1 MTANNSAMKLPD
13 SAKTILLVLL
23 VCVISIGSWIA
34 IGKMT
39 GVEAWDHRYYWMFG
53 YPLLI
58 ATSFVTA
65 YIDSRKPWLWGIL
78 PVLAQA
84 VYVLYAITNQAVVLP
99 LTIALYVVLVVPCVA
114 AAYIGI
120 RLKQRR
126 QKNQ

>member
-1 MTANNSAMKLPD
+1 MTANNNVKLPTTV
-13 SAKTILLVLL
+13 KTILLVLL
-23 VCVISIGSWIA
+23 ACVIGVGSWIV

-84 VYVLYAITNQAVVLP
+84 VFVLYAITSQAVVLP
-99 LTIALYVVLVVPCVA
+99 LTIALYVVLVVPCVIV
-114 AAYIGI
+114 AYIGA
-120 RLKQRR
+120 RVKRR
-126 QKNQ
+126 SVETR

>member
-1 MTANNSAMKLPD
+1 MTANNNVKLPTTV
-13 SAKTILLVLL
+13 KTILLVLL
-23 VCVISIGSWIA
+23 ACAIGVGSWIV

-84 VYVLYAITNQAVVLP
+84 VFVLYAITSQAVVLP
-99 LTIALYVVLVVPCVA
+99 LTIALYVVLVVPCVI
-114 AAYIGI
+114 AAYIGA
-120 RLKQRR
+120 RVKRR
-126 QKNQ
+126 SVETR

>member
-1 MTANNSAMKLPD
+1 MT
-13 SAKTILLVLL
+13 AKTILLVFLA
-23 VCVISIGSWIA
+23 CAISIGSWIV

-84 VYVLYAITNQAVVLP
+84 VFVLYAITSQAVVLP
-99 LTIALYVVLVVPCVA
+99 LTIALYVVLVVPCVI
-114 AAYIGI
+114 AAYIGA
-120 RLKQRR
+120 RVKRR
-126 QKNQ
+126 SVETR

>member
-1 MTANNSAMKLPD
+1 VA
-13 SAKTILLVLL
+13 AKTILLAFLACAIGV
-23 VCVISIGSWIA
+23 GSWIVT
-34 IGKMT
+34 GKMT

-78 PVLAQA
+78 PLLAQA
-84 VYVLYAITNQAVVLP
+84 VYVLYAITSQAVVLP
-99 LTIALYVVLVVPCVA
+99 LTIALYVVLIVPCVV

-120 RLKQRR
+120 RLKRR
-126 QKNQ
+126 SGKTR

>member
-34 IGKMT
+34 IGKIT
-39 GVEAWDHRYYWMFG
+39 DVEAWDHRYYWMFG

-58 ATSFVTA
+58 VTSFVTA
-65 YIDSRKPWLWGIL
+65 YIDSRRPWLWGIL
-78 PVLAQA
+78 PILAQA
-84 VYVLYAITNQAVVLP
+84 VFVLYAITSQAVVLP
-99 LTIALYVVLVVPCVA
+99 LTITLYVVLVVPCVV

-120 RLKQRR
+120 RLKRR
-126 QKNQ
+126 SVETR